1 MLCFSGK
8 FVVYK
13 TRIPPIDV
21 AGRHK
26 TPSVRINL
34 KREYS
39 SSFIQKGVLD
49 HLNLEEED
57 MEIIET
63 GKNKNAL
70 IVSVKGRM
78 DVLSAPEF
86 EKKIGEWI
94 EEGEINFVIDFSGLV
109 FISSAGLR
117 SLLITAKKLEA
128 KKGWIALT
136 SPKDVVKKIFEI
148 SGFHS
153 LIPTYES
160 VEAALE
166 QI

>member
-1 MLCFSGK
+1 MILKNSDVFQSQ
-8 FVVYK
+8 FQ
-13 TRIPPIDV
+13 IPYQD
-21 AGRHK
+21 
-26 TPSVRINL
+26 
-34 KREYS
+34 
-39 SSFIQKGVLD
+39 F
-49 HLNLEEED
+49 
-57 MEIIET
+57 
-63 GKNKNAL
+63 
-70 IVSVKGRM
+70 
-78 DVLSAPEF
+78 
-86 EKKIGEWI
+86 
-94 EEGEINFVIDFSGLV
+94 DFSGLV